1 MKWTVRRGRRRPPA
15 RPLVGSLLVHGA
27 VGILAVLATLR
38 PPEPLNFITFEVEI
52 VSPPS
57 QQPSQE
63 EPSPAPE
70 EELVVERPEEAP
82 VEETEDVPL
91 PEARP
96 EEPEPARE
104 EPRPTPPEP
113 QPEPREEAPAA
124 PTATA
129 EEESELS
136 GEDIEVRM
144 EGVRRDFPQY
154 YDNIIRQI
162 SRCFRPPPGIPGGLR
177 TTVYFAIRQDGTVAD
192 LRFVEQSGNPDFDF
206 EALGAV
212 GDCAGRGR
220 FGPLPEELPYERLPI
235 LFEFRPPGGDGMQIL
250 DLPAIQEGT
259 ST

>member
-1 MKWTVRRGRRRPPA
+1 M
-15 RPLVGSLLVHGA
+15 GSLLVHGA
-27 VGILAVLATLR
+27 VGVLTVLAALQA
-38 PPEPLNFITFEVEI
+38 PEPLNFITFEVEI

-57 QQPSQE
+57 RQEPTE
-63 EPSPAPE
+63 EPAPAPE
-70 EELVVERPEEAP
+70 EDLVVERPDEAP
-82 VEETEDVPL
+82 VEEVEDVPL

-96 EEPEPARE
+96 KPEPTRE
-104 EPRPTPPEP
+104 EPRTRPPEP
-113 QPEPREEAPAA
+113 APEPERREETPAPAA
-124 PTATA
+124 APS

-162 SRCFRPPPGIPGGLR
+162 SRCFRPPAGIPGGLR
-177 TTVYFAIRQDGTVAD
+177 TTVYFVIRQDGTVGD

-235 LFEFRPPGGDGMQIL
+235 LFEFRPPGGERMQIV
-250 DLPAIQEGT
+250 DIPVSQEGT
-259 ST
+259 SR

>member
-1 MKWTVRRGRRRPPA
+1 M
-15 RPLVGSLLVHGA
+15 GSLLVHGA
-27 VGILAVLATLR
+27 VGVLAVLATLR
-38 PPEPLNFITFEVEI
+38 APEPLTFITFEVEI

-57 QQPSQE
+57 QRAVDE

-70 EELVVERPEEAP
+70 EDLVVERPDEAP
-82 VEETEDVPL
+82 AEQTEDVPL

-96 EEPEPARE
+96 EPARE
-104 EPRPTPPEP
+104 EPRPTAPRP
-113 QPEPREEAPAA
+113 QPEPERREETPAA
-124 PTATA
+124 PSRPA
-129 EEESELS
+129 EAESELS

-162 SRCFRPPPGIPGGLR
+162 SRCFRPPAGIPGGLR
-177 TTVYFAIRQDGTVAD
+177 TTVYFVIRQDGTVAD

-220 FGPLPEELPYERLPI
+220 FGPLPEDLPYERLPI
-235 LFEFRPPGGDGMQIL
+235 LFEFRPPGGDPMQIL
-250 DLPAIQEGT
+250 DIPALQEGT
-259 ST
+259 PR